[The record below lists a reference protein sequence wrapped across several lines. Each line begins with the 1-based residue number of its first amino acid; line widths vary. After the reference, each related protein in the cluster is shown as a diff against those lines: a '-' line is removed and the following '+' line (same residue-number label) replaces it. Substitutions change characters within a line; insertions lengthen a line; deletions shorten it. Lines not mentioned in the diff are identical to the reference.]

1 MFWTPIV
8 PHVKE
13 CITILHTLDCGRAAL
28 NSDLKKISIPS
39 QERLSPIFLWCY
51 ITTWLFEFSNEL
63 IWTSSWEPIWN
74 DIYVLYLLTI
84 IMENVERCREYY
96 FFSDPTLMTMATV
109 CGQTVLRSYSQLSG
123 SHVKVS
129 ESWSW
134 LEQNHFVTCQNLH
147 KNHQV
152 CHARGRIRI
161 VFIMDLKFSCWQHQ
175 NCRVCTEKKSLYKVF
190 WKIPWTMD

>member
-1 MFWTPIV
+1 MY
-8 PHVKE
+8 
-13 CITILHTLDCGRAAL
+13 
-28 NSDLKKISIPS
+28 DLAYHFYTM
-39 QERLSPIFLWCY
+39 SPIFLWCY

-84 IMENVERCREYY
+84 MKCWKMSWVL

-175 NCRVCTEKKSLYKVF
+175 NGRVCTEKKFIQSLLEKSIEVCTVQ
-190 WKIPWTMD
+190 WTNVIFKCNVSFILPL

>member
-1 MFWTPIV
+1 MMLHYYMIIWIFKWTN
-8 PHVKE
+8 
-13 CITILHTLDCGRAAL
+13 L
-28 NSDLKKISIPS
+28 N
-39 QERLSPIFLWCY
+39 
-51 ITTWLFEFSNEL
+51 
-63 IWTSSWEPIWN
+63 IWN

-84 IMENVERCREYY
+84 MECWKMSWVL

-175 NCRVCTEKKSLYKVF
+175 NCRVCTEKKVYTKFIGKVYRSMYNA
-190 WKIPWTMD
+190 WTNVIFK

>member
-13 CITILHTLDCGRAAL
+13 CITILHTLDCGRAVL
-28 NSDLKKISIPS
+28 NSDLKKISLQS
-39 QERLSPIFLWCY
+39 QDRLSPIFLWCY
-51 ITTWLFEFSNEL
+51 YMIIYIFKRTNLNILMRTNLKWYICITYNNWKC
-63 IWTSSWEPIWN
+63 WKMSWI
-74 DIYVLYLLTI
+74 L
-84 IMENVERCREYY
+84 

-175 NCRVCTEKKSLYKVF
+175 NCRVCTEKKVYTKFIGKFHRS
-190 WKIPWTMD
+190 MD

>member
-1 MFWTPIV
+1 MIIWIFKWTNLNILMRTNLKWYICIV
-8 PHVKE
+8 L
-13 CITILHTLDCGRAAL
+13 TYNNGM
-28 NSDLKKISIPS
+28 LKDVVSI
-39 QERLSPIFLWCY
+39 I
-51 ITTWLFEFSNEL
+51 
-63 IWTSSWEPIWN
+63 
-74 DIYVLYLLTI
+74 
-84 IMENVERCREYY
+84 
-96 FFSDPTLMTMATV
+96 FSDPTLMTMATV

-175 NCRVCTEKKSLYKVF
+175 NGRVCTEKKVYTKFIGKVYRSMYSA
-190 WKIPWTMD
+190 MD